1 LILPVVKNEE
11 VTQLWGVFSPHDRE
25 GIGLIRR
32 EDFFVKIVEEP
43 RTFFGDSIFDF
54 IDCDAQDVMTF
65 GEFVETICLFSLF
78 ERNDVLRC
86 KFYLLYLLFTLS
98 SLSYH
103 FISSIS
109 LFHSQF
115 YFIYLIKRRQ
125 VMLIVMS

>member
-98 SLSYH
+98 SLSYLTSSLPSTPS
-103 FISSIS
+103 FI
-109 LFHSQF
+109 LF
-115 YFIYLIKRRQ
+115 I
-125 VMLIVMS
+125 